1 MRPLPVPLWLWGVAI
16 AVIAVV
22 AAADFARSTRRDRA
36 PGLREAAL
44 ATAGVVALGALF
56 GGALAMVAGSRASGQ
71 FFAGWLTEYSLSLD
85 NLFVFV
91 LLIGRSAVPARQRSQ
106 VLLLGIGLALLLRGV
121 FIAAGAAALSRFDW
135 TLYLFGAILLITAG
149 RLAYSSATQ
158 PRLETAGPG
167 PLSRWLAGR
176 SRAAAPLLALAA
188 AIAITDLVFAMD
200 SIPAIFGLTRDP
212 FLVLT
217 ANAFA
222 LLGLRQLY
230 FLIGGLLNRL
240 VHLSAGLSAI
250 LTFIGVKLLAEALAQ
265 SGIRRVGPVL
275 VPHISTGLSLCV
287 IGGVLATV
295 TVTSLLVT
303 RHKPSPADGGG
314 FRGVAPPGYPLAR
327 RGAPQACPSE
337 PADGGGF
344 RGVAPPGQHRVSP
357 PAADRPVQPRGF
369 PARPSE
375 SHQ

>member
-1 MRPLPVPLWLWGVAI
+1 MRHLPVPLWLWIVAI
-16 AVIAVV
+16 AVVAVV
-22 AAADFARSTRRDRA
+22 AVVDFAWSSRRHRE

-56 GGALAMVAGSRASGQ
+56 GVVLAAVGGSRASGQ

-91 LLIGRSAVPARQRSQ
+91 LLLGRSALPARQRSQ
-106 VLLLGIGLALLLRGV
+106 VLLVGISLAFVLRGV
-121 FIAAGAAALSRFDW
+121 FIAGGAAAISRFDW
-135 TLYLFGAILLITAG
+135 TLYVFAAILLITAG

-158 PRLETAGPG
+158 PGLEATQPG
-167 PLSRWLAGR
+167 GLTRWLASRGR
-176 SRAAAPLLALAA
+176 ARVAAPLLALVV
-188 AIAITDLVFAMD
+188 AIGVTDLIFAMD

-212 FLVLT
+212 YLVLT

-250 LTFIGVKLLAEALAQ
+250 LTFIGVKLLAEALQQ
-265 SGIRRVGPVL
+265 SGVDRIGPVP
-275 VPHISTGLSLCV
+275 VPVISTTLSLCV

-295 TVTSLLVT
+295 TVTSLVT
-303 RHKPSPADGGG
+303 T
-314 FRGVAPPGYPLAR
+314 R
-327 RGAPQACPSE
+327 RQ
-337 PADGGGF
+337 
-344 RGVAPPGQHRVSP
+344 VSP
-357 PAADRPVQPRGF
+357 PRAARPPRALPPPAG
-369 PARPSE
+369 PSGSHRSAARSARPS
-375 SHQ
+375 HRPGHAYPP